1 MDSLRFYDL
10 DDNLKEL
17 LLKLILNEGDVVS
30 INSGMCGDVY
40 IFDRGSNTIPQYSC
54 AKIPKLIDGVSD
66 KEIYARFVNELKNQL
81 KYYHHQYVHWA
92 YDFKEVMGVP
102 VALFRYWGSDL
113 RKIIKSSSSSDINKI
128 SIIAYLC
135 AGLRH
140 CYSKGLVSHQDLKPE
155 NIFIRNMRNDFSV
168 PVEQD
173 VYNFPLLGDF
183 GLANA
188 SVDSNFFDGARPYM
202 APEQWERR
210 PLSSKTDVFALGVIL
225 FEMMS
230 GGFHPAGIKL
240 SDFWPKP
247 IEGNTKKWTKAEPW
261 KKWASNA
268 GAISAD
274 VGVLVDGDILE
285 LVNKMLSSNPDNRPD
300 ISVMIDDLLQ
310 LLKSRDMSSFVQVS
324 QLISHYDSQASQV
337 SLEESWPYL
346 SQRWKMFKTK
356 FG

>member
-1 MDSLRFYDL
+1 
-10 DDNLKEL
+10 
-17 LLKLILNEGDVVS
+17 
-30 INSGMCGDVY
+30 
-40 IFDRGSNTIPQYSC
+40 
-54 AKIPKLIDGVSD
+54 
-66 KEIYARFVNELKNQL
+66 
-81 KYYHHQYVHWA
+81 
-92 YDFKEVMGVP
+92 MGVP

-128 SIIAYLC
+128 SIMAYLC

-155 NIFIRNMRNDFSV
+155 NIFIRNMRNDFSIQ
-168 PVEQD
+168 VEQD
-173 VYNFPLLGDF
+173 VYNFPLVGDF

-188 SVDSNFFDGARPYM
+188 SVDSDFFDGARPYM

-240 SDFWPKP
+240 SDFWPEP

-261 KKWASNA
+261 RKWASNG
-268 GAISAD
+268 GAISTD
-274 VGVLVDGDILE
+274 VEVLVDGEILE
-285 LVNKMLSSNPDNRPD
+285 LVNKMLSSNPDERPD
-300 ISVMIDDLLQ
+300 ISLMIDDLLQ
-310 LLKSRDMSSFVQVS
+310 LLRSRDMSSFIQVS
-324 QLISHYDSQASQV
+324 HLISHYDSQASKV

-346 SQRWKMFKTK
+346 SQRWKMFKAK

>member
-10 DDNLKEL
+10 DDDQKEL
-17 LLKLILNEGDVVS
+17 VLTFNLNEGNLIS
-30 INSGMCGDVY
+30 KNSGMCGDIY
-40 IFDRGSNTIPQYSC
+40 IFDRGSSTFPRYSC
-54 AKIPKLIDGVSD
+54 AKIPKLIDGKPD

-92 YDFKEVMGVP
+92 YDFKKVMGVP
-102 VALFRYWGSDL
+102 VALFRYWGNDL

-128 SIIAYLC
+128 SIMTYLC

-155 NIFIRNMRNDFSV
+155 NIFIRNMRNDFNV
-168 PVEQD
+168 QVEQD
-173 VYNFPLLGDF
+173 VFSFPLVGDF

-188 SVDSNFFDGARPYM
+188 SVDSDFFDGARPYM

-230 GGFHPAGIKL
+230 GGFHPTGIKL

-247 IEGNTKKWTKAEPW
+247 IEGNTKKWTRAEQW
-261 KKWASNA
+261 RKWASN
-268 GAISAD
+268 GEAISAD
-274 VGVLVDGDILE
+274 VKVFVDGEILE
-285 LVNKMLSSNPDNRPD
+285 LVNKMLSSNPDDRPD
-300 ISVMIDDLLQ
+300 INLMIDNLLQ
-310 LLKSRDMSSFVQVS
+310 LLRSRDMSSFVQVS
-324 QLISHYDSQASQV
+324 LLISHYDSQVSQV
-337 SLEESWPYL
+337 SLEESWPDL
-346 SQRWKMFKTK
+346 SQRWEMFKAE